1 MEEKPLKRIVSVS
14 LGSPKRDKRVE
25 IEILGER
32 FQIERIGTGGDLE
45 KARQLFASLDGKVT
59 VLCVGGTD
67 LWLRAGKRRYPI
79 RDAFRMVR
87 DVRQTP
93 LVDGGGIK
101 TSWERHLILDY
112 LPRVHGISFRGKRVL
127 LVSSVDRY
135 GMAEAF
141 VEAGADVIFGDFIF
155 ALGLPIPLRTLRS
168 VQILAALLLPILT
181 RLPFRILYP
190 TGERQEIITP
200 KHHRYYQW
208 AEVIAGDFHL
218 IRRYMPEDLR
228 GKVIFTNTVTSE
240 DVEEL
245 RRRGVHLLITSAPE
259 IDGRSFGTNI
269 IEGIVVALSGKG
281 PEELTPGDYLEWLGR
296 IGFAPRVEAL
306 NPV

>member
-1 MEEKPLKRIVSVS
+1 MEGKPPKRIVSVS

-25 IEILGER
+25 VEILGER
-32 FQIERIGTGGDLE
+32 FQIERVGTGGDLE
-45 KARQLFASLDGKVT
+45 KARQLFASLDGQAT

-87 DVRQTP
+87 DVRRTP

-101 TSWERHLILDY
+101 ASWERHLILDY
-112 LPRVHGISFRGKRVL
+112 LPRVHGISFNGKRVL

-208 AEVIAGDFHL
+208 AEVVAGDFHL
-218 IRRYMPEDLR
+218 IRRYMPDDLK

-269 IEGIVVALSGKG
+269 IEGIVVALSGKK
-281 PEELTPGDYLEWLGR
+281 PEELTSGDYLEWLGR
-296 IGFAPRVEAL
+296 IGFAPRVEVL
-306 NPV
+306 NP

>member
-1 MEEKPLKRIVSVS
+1 MEGRPPKRIVSVS

-25 IEILGER
+25 LEILGER

-45 KARQLFASLDGKVT
+45 KARQLFASLDGQAT

-87 DVRQTP
+87 DVRRTP

-101 TSWERHLILDY
+101 ASWERHLILDY
-112 LPRVHGISFRGKRVL
+112 LPRVHGISFNGKRVL

-155 ALGLPIPLRTLRS
+155 ALDLPIPLRTLRS

-208 AEVIAGDFHL
+208 AEVVAGDFHL
-218 IRRYMPEDLR
+218 IRRYMPDDLK

-269 IEGIVVALSGKG
+269 IEGIVVAMSGKK
-281 PEELTPGDYLEWLGR
+281 PEELTSGDYLEWLGR
-296 IGFAPRVEAL
+296 IGFAPRVEVL
-306 NPV
+306 NP

>member
-1 MEEKPLKRIVSVS
+1 MEGKPPKRIVSVS

-25 IEILGER
+25 VEILGER
-32 FQIERIGTGGDLE
+32 FQIERVGTGGDLE
-45 KARQLFASLDGKVT
+45 KARQLFASLEGQAT

-87 DVRQTP
+87 DVRRTP

-101 TSWERHLILDY
+101 ASWERHLILDY
-112 LPRVHGISFRGKRVL
+112 LPRVHGISFNGKRVL

-208 AEVIAGDFHL
+208 AEVVAGDFHL
-218 IRRYMPEDLR
+218 IRRYMPDDLK

-269 IEGIVVALSGKG
+269 IEGIVVALSGKK
-281 PEELTPGDYLEWLGR
+281 PEELTSGDYLEWLGR
-296 IGFAPRVEAL
+296 IGFAPRVEVL
-306 NPV
+306 NP